1 MSGLQASVD
10 KMRSDGVGDAA
21 VQAFADAY
29 ERLREGESGVL
40 AEAEIEPVPDVPAA
54 DELPAVEPEAGGAID
69 HAVVIKLNGGLG
81 TSMGMTGPK
90 SLVEVKDGLSFLDII
105 VRQVLGLRART
116 GARLPLVLMN
126 SFSTR
131 EASLEALDL
140 HEDVEADVPLDFV
153 QNKVPKLLAE
163 DLDPV
168 EWPDDP
174 DLEWAPPGH
183 GDLYTALVTSGMLDE
198 LLERDYR
205 YAFVS
210 NADNLG
216 AVLDPRI
223 LAWIASERIPFVMEV
238 ADRTEADRKG
248 GHIAR
253 RREGGG
259 LVLREIAQTPDE
271 DVDAFQDTER
281 HRFFN
286 TNTVWV
292 DLEALRSLLDL
303 REGVLG
309 LPMIV
314 NRKTVD
320 PSDSSSPDVIQ
331 LETAMGAAIDV
342 LDGAR
347 ALRVPRRRFA
357 PVKTTSDLLAVRSDA
372 FVLTEDAHV
381 EPAEGREGP
390 PLIDLDDAHF
400 KLLPDFEARFPAGA
414 PSLVACDRLAVSGD
428 VEFGADVVVRGAVT
442 VEHDGDGRLRIE
454 DGTVLEG

>member
-1 MSGLQASVD
+1 MSGLQASID
-10 KMRSDGVGDAA
+10 KMRRDGVGDAA
-21 VQAFADAY
+21 VQSFADAY
-29 ERLREGESGVL
+29 ERLQEGETGVL
-40 AEAEIEPVPDVPAA
+40 AEDEIEPVDDVPDA
-54 DELPAVEPEAGGAID
+54 DELPDAGEAAGGALD
-69 HAVVIKLNGGLG
+69 QAVIVKLNGGLG

-90 SLVEVKDGLSFLDII
+90 SLVEAKDGLTFLDII
-105 VRQVLGLRART
+105 VRQVLGLRERT

-131 EASLEALDL
+131 EPALEALGRHD
-140 HEDVEADVPLDFV
+140 DVEADVPLDFV
-153 QNKVPKLLAE
+153 QNKVPKLLADE
-163 DLDPV
+163 LEPA

-198 LLERDYR
+198 LLERGYR

-216 AVLDPRI
+216 AVLEPRI
-223 LAWIASERIPFVMEV
+223 LAWMASEEIPFVMEV

-248 GHIAR
+248 GHIAKR
-253 RREGGG
+253 RDGGG

-271 DVDAFQDTER
+271 DVEAFQDTAR

-286 TNTVWV
+286 TNTLWV
-292 DLEALRSLLDL
+292 DLEALRALLDA
-303 REGVLG
+303 RDGVLG

-320 PSDSSSPDVIQ
+320 PSDKSSPDVIQ

-342 LDGAR
+342 FDGAR
-347 ALRVPRRRFA
+347 AIRVPRRRFA
-357 PVKTTSDLLAVRSDA
+357 PVKTTSDLLALRSDA
-372 FVLTEDAHV
+372 YVVTDDFRV
-381 EPAEGREGP
+381 EPAEGRDGP
-390 PLIDLDDAHF
+390 PVVDLDDDHY
-400 KLLPDFEARFPAGA
+400 KLLRDFEARFPAGP
-414 PSLVACDRLAVSGD
+414 PSLVACERLTVEGD
-428 VEFGADVVVRGAVT
+428 VEFGADVVVRGTVT
-442 VEHDGDGRLRIE
+442 VEHDRDGRLHIE

>member
-1 MSGLQASVD
+1 MSGLQASID
-10 KMRSDGVGDAA
+10 KMRRDGVGDAA
-21 VQAFADAY
+21 VQSFADAY
-29 ERLREGESGVL
+29 ERLQEGETGVL
-40 AEAEIEPVPDVPAA
+40 AEDEIEPVDDVPGA
-54 DELPAVEPEAGGAID
+54 DELPDAGEAAGGALD
-69 HAVVIKLNGGLG
+69 QAVIVKLNGGLG

-90 SLVEVKDGLSFLDII
+90 SLVEAKDGLTFLDII
-105 VRQVLGLRART
+105 VRQVLGRRERT

-131 EASLEALDL
+131 EASLAALDR
-140 HEDVEADVPLDFV
+140 HEDVEADVPLDFL
-153 QNKVPKLLAE
+153 QNKVPKLLADE
-163 DLDPV
+163 LEPV
-168 EWPDDP
+168 DWPDDP
-174 DLEWAPPGH
+174 ALEWAPPGH

-216 AVLDPRI
+216 AVLEPRI
-223 LAWIASERIPFVMEV
+223 LAWIAREEIPFVMEV

-253 RREGGG
+253 RRDGDGF
-259 LVLREIAQTPDE
+259 VLREIAQTPDE
-271 DVDAFQDTER
+271 DVETFQDISR

-286 TNTVWV
+286 TNTLWV
-292 DLEALRSLLDL
+292 DLEALRTLLDE
-303 REGVLG
+303 RDGVLG

-320 PSDSSSPDVIQ
+320 PSDKSSPDVVQ

-342 LDGAR
+342 FDGAQ

-357 PVKTTSDLLAVRSDA
+357 PVKTTSDLLALRSDA
-372 FVLTEDAHV
+372 YVITEESHI
-381 EPAEGREGP
+381 EPAEGRDGP
-390 PLIDLDDAHF
+390 PVIDLDDDHY
-400 KLLPDFEARFPAGA
+400 KLLRDFEARFPAGP
-414 PSLVACDRLAVSGD
+414 PSLVRCERLSVKGD

-442 VEHDGDGRLRIE
+442 VEHDGDGRLRID

>member
-1 MSGLQASVD
+1 MSGLEASTD
-10 KMRSDGVGDAA
+10 KMRREGVGDAA
-21 VQAFADAY
+21 IQAFADAY
-29 ERLREGESGVL
+29 ERLQGGETGVL
-40 AEAEIEPVPDVPAA
+40 PESDLEPVDEVPDA
-54 DELPAVEPEAGGAID
+54 DELPDADAREVLD
-69 HAVVIKLNGGLG
+69 RAVVIKLNGGLG

-90 SLVEVKDGLSFLDII
+90 SLVEVKDGLTFLDII
-105 VRQVLGLRART
+105 VRQVLGLRERT

-131 EASLEALDL
+131 APSIEAIERHDGIR
-140 HEDVEADVPLDFV
+140 ADVPLDFV
-153 QNKVPKLLAE
+153 QNKVPKLLADGLE
-163 DLDPV
+163 PA

-198 LLERDYR
+198 LLGHGYR

-223 LAWIASERIPFVMEV
+223 LAWFAGEEVPFAMEV

-248 GHIAR
+248 GHVAR
-253 RREGGG
+253 RRDGGG

-271 DVDAFQDTER
+271 DVDAFQDVSR
-281 HRFFN
+281 HRYFN
-286 TNTVWV
+286 TNTLWV
-292 DLEALRSLLDL
+292 DLEALRSLLDE
-303 REGVLG
+303 RDGVLG

-320 PSDSSSPDVIQ
+320 PSDKSSPEVIQ

-342 LDGAR
+342 FDGAR
-347 ALRVPRRRFA
+347 ALRVPRTRFA
-357 PVKTTSDLLAVRSDA
+357 PVKTTNDLLALRSDA
-372 FVLTEDAHV
+372 HALTDDARV
-381 EPAEGREGP
+381 VPAEGRDGP
-390 PLIDLDDAHF
+390 PLVDLDDDHF
-400 KLLPDFEARFPAGA
+400 KLLPDFEARFPAGP
-414 PSLVACDRLAVSGD
+414 PSLIACERLQVEGD
-428 VEFGADVVVRGAVT
+428 VRFGAGVVVRGSVT
-442 VEHDGDGRLRIE
+442 VEHQGDGELEIE